1 MGIIKQCFTQIVML
15 VTLAMGIWCVYT
27 LIHAVCDIFKIGQ
40 KQEKQRRLICYGGF
54 LASAFLAY
62 GCMVWSKHYSV
73 DSFNVMYDM
82 SPFWHMQLGRYTN
95 CGTILWAQFLGLN
108 QVISQQL
115 FMMLWIIVL
124 ATTMWVI
131 YYSIMDLSGPMTLT
145 GKLLT
150 AGAVVLSFVNVFTM
164 ELMLFPEM
172 AMVLLL
178 GNLALGL
185 SVRSALEENDWKKWV
200 ASAVS
205 LSIALGCYQSY
216 IGVYEA
222 FVLAGIYL
230 KFREQPKKRY
240 QQSVIALMVGG
251 GVSLFNVVLVKVLLK
266 AGFIADSGRGASI
279 SWEVIQSNIRELI
292 LYQLK
297 FWTNADGIL
306 PEAGMLL
313 IGIVTL
319 IGLIIIFVKAKGGEE
334 RLFLAVMLTA
344 AYGLGYAPHL
354 IESRID
360 LSPRSNVAIWA
371 VIAVVWILAV
381 IVFFQD
387 SKPIVRKWS
396 NVLVASVIMVQ
407 ILTMQDMAA
416 NEQAMN
422 AIDILEADQIA
433 NKIEQ
438 YEEETGNTVSKIAIT
453 YDQNPTIYQEQSRY
467 RHSQLGV
474 RIMVTD
480 YSNYRLISSRVN
492 RELQKTDMPDEIF
505 QQYFSEKDWNELNV
519 EEQVFCEDDVAYV
532 AVY

>member
-1 MGIIKQCFTQIVML
+1 M
-15 VTLAMGIWCVYT
+15 
-27 LIHAVCDIFKIGQ
+27 
-40 KQEKQRRLICYGGF
+40 
-54 LASAFLAY
+54 
-62 GCMVWSKHYSV
+62 
-73 DSFNVMYDM
+73 
-82 SPFWHMQLGRYTN
+82 
-95 CGTILWAQFLGLN
+95 
-108 QVISQQL
+108 
-115 FMMLWIIVL
+115 
-124 ATTMWVI
+124 
-131 YYSIMDLSGPMTLT
+131 
-145 GKLLT
+145 
-150 AGAVVLSFVNVFTM
+150 
-164 ELMLFPEM
+164 
-172 AMVLLL
+172 
-178 GNLALGL
+178 
-185 SVRSALEENDWKKWV
+185 
-200 ASAVS
+200 
-205 LSIALGCYQSY
+205 
-216 IGVYEA
+216 
-222 FVLAGIYL
+222 

-334 RLFLAVMLTA
+334 RLFLVVMLTA

-387 SKPIVRKWS
+387 SKPMVRKWS

-480 YSNYRLISSRVN
+480 YSNYRLISSRAN